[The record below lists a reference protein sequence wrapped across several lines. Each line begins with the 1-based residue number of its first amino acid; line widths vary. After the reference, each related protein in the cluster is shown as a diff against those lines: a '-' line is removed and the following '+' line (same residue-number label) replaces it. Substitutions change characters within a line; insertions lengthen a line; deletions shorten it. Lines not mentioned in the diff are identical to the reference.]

1 MRQNYKRLLA
11 ALVLMSATQTSSVV
25 QAEGIR
31 LVGPSGE
38 VQSSPS
44 YAEDIE
50 RALPAPP
57 ANTQPSRFF
66 GPTGENQTLWS
77 IASELRPSRGVT
89 VQQTLLAIYRINPQA
104 FENQNI
110 HELIPGS
117 RLRVPSL
124 EQVQSATTAQ
134 AVAIMKAHEAKLKQP
149 KPTNRATPAQRV
161 TEQPKPQIK
170 VEPKPAAKPET
181 VAATEPKPT
190 PKTIPVIPAPPVTT
204 SPQGEKQVSALKDK
218 LQGSQSELESLEAKN
233 HRLRLM
239 LSEVQSEVETLKSE
253 LNDEERIRSEVEKL
267 LAEERQRL
275 AEQQRMQPS
284 TMDKILSNGWLVGL
298 AALIPGALIALLVV
312 MLLGRRSKAKEEDAA
327 AQEQKNVDPLAA
339 PIGLAAADE
348 LDEELTLDDELFA
361 DEDINTQSLQEE
373 KSDLEEDVFANLD
386 DEELDFNLEGDDDP
400 FADIGD
406 DGDLD
411 VGLDEFESSNNG
423 IQVNGEE
430 KALGLEEMER
440 ALDEVA
446 PELEVLD
453 DDESGFD
460 LSDDANEKS
469 DSLSDDAFA
478 ELLAADE
485 PSEELPSDTVDQDM
499 LDDLFAE
506 LGNDDFD
513 LDTDEPEL
521 KQPVSDDDFSVGEAS
536 DDDIDKLLAQY
547 EQPASESEV
556 READAN
562 EGPVL
567 DENSTEL
574 LDELID
580 FDEDD
585 TDEFDPLNELEAISG
600 FEGDDSIEELDAD
613 STDLLDE
620 LIDDVTSEL
629 DEETEADLD
638 PFDDLI
644 REDESP
650 EQNKSEEEELL
661 KSLGFGES
669 DADEKPSPVVESEQ
683 THEDQDIESGLDI
696 DALLSESQP
705 DTQQA
710 VEDQPLTEPEA
721 TSEPFSS
728 DEFLGDLED
737 LSPENDPLMSELDDL
752 FESDS
757 EELLPTE
764 QEKADFSAE
773 LDALFDSE
781 DDLPQQVEKTQA
793 EIEEASSLQQEA
805 TDTDSTQEPSVESDA
820 EVQPHVEQEEDI
832 PAFTPTPNT
841 IENEFGVPQ
850 EEDWLLDEPE
860 LEPETESTNDSEEE
874 FNFDELD
881 LPEFSEEDALASMA
895 GEPALETSE
904 SVESEQV
911 EAGLP
916 TESEDEFNFDELDL
930 PEFSEE
936 DALASMADEPEL
948 ETSESVKP
956 EQVEADLS
964 AESEEE
970 FNFDELDLPEFS
982 EEDALVSMAGEP
994 ALETSESVKPE
1005 QVEADLP
1012 TESEEEF
1019 NFDELDLPEF
1029 SEEDA
1034 LASMA
1039 GGPALE
1045 TSESVEPEQVEAD
1058 LPTESED
1065 EFNFDELDLPEFS
1078 EEDAL
1083 ASMTDEPELET
1094 SESVEP
1100 EQVEAD
1106 LPTESEDE
1114 FNFDELDLPEFSEED
1129 ALASMA
1135 DEPELETSESVEPE
1149 QVEADLPAESEDE
1162 FNFDELDL
1170 PEFSEEDALASM
1182 VDEPEL
1188 ETSESI
1194 ELEQVE
1200 ADLPTESEEEFNFD
1214 ELDLPEFSEED
1225 ALASMEEEPELPSS
1239 ETADIEPISGED
1251 EELSF
1256 DDQDLPEFNEE
1267 DVLAS
1272 MNEGASG
1279 SPKVEAETSRP
1290 AIQADNDHD
1299 ALFEVFAQQNGFD
1312 TDPEVQPTAT
1322 EGEPLSNLDDESSM
1336 ANLLAEDA
1344 NSEVFE
1350 GKLDSDTI
1358 ASAGMD
1364 FETMLDVGDDWDG
1377 FKPAADNVSST
1388 EEVPEDQRDVWNSSD
1403 ALSQPEIAQE
1413 NWAEQSDLDDFDPK
1427 KNQFMTIDELMA
1439 QVDREG
1445 GEFEEED
1452 LKLDVGLNEFP
1463 DVIGEIGDIDVDS
1476 NAEAAGKLDLAKI
1489 YLEMNDSQGAIKL
1502 LEEAIVYGED
1512 DIRREAKS
1520 LIDAINGR

>member
-104 FENQNI
+104 FESQNI

-124 EQVQSATTAQ
+124 EQVQSATTEQ

-161 TEQPKPQIK
+161 AEQPKPQIK
-170 VEPKPAAKPET
+170 VEPKPVAPKPET
-181 VAATEPKPT
+181 TVAAEPKPVQ
-190 PKTIPVIPAPPVTT
+190 KTIPVIPAPPVNT

-218 LQGSQSELESLEAKN
+218 LQGSQSELESLEEKN

-239 LSEVQSEVETLKSE
+239 LSEVQSEVETLKNE

-267 LAEERQRL
+267 LTEERQRL

-284 TMDKILSNGWLVGL
+284 TIDKILSNGWLVGL
-298 AALIPGALIALLVV
+298 AALIPGALLALLVV
-312 MLLGRRSKAKEEDAA
+312 MLLGRRSKNKEEEPA
-327 AQEQKNVDPLAA
+327 AQSPQETDPLAA
-339 PIGLAAADE
+339 PIGLAATDE

-361 DEDINTQSLQEE
+361 DEDINTQATQEE
-373 KSDLEEDVFANLD
+373 KPDLEEDVFANLD

-400 FADIGD
+400 FAGIGD

-440 ALDEVA
+440 ALDEGA

-453 DDESGFD
+453 DDEAGFD
-460 LSDDANEKS
+460 LSDDTNEKA

-521 KQPVSDDDFSVGEAS
+521 KQPVSDDDFSAGEAS

-547 EQPASESEV
+547 EQPVTESTEVEGDASE
-556 READAN
+556 DA
-562 EGPVL
+562 VL
-567 DENSTEL
+567 DENSTDL

-580 FDEDD
+580 FDEDETD
-585 TDEFDPLNELEAISG
+585 DEFDPLNELEALSG

-620 LIDDVTSEL
+620 IIDDVTPEL
-629 DEETEADLD
+629 DEETGTETELD

-650 EQNKSEEEELL
+650 AQTKSEEEELL
-661 KSLGFGES
+661 ASLGFGEP
-669 DADEKPSPVVESEQ
+669 DGDEKPSSIAESEPA
-683 THEDQDIESGLDI
+683 HEEPEIESGLDI
-696 DALLSESQP
+696 DALLSDSQP
-705 DTQQA
+705 DPQQTA
-710 VEDQPLTEPEA
+710 PEQPLTEPE
-721 TSEPFSS
+721 TDSEPFSS

-757 EELLPTE
+757 EELQPTE
-764 QEKADFSAE
+764 QENADFSAE
-773 LDALFDSE
+773 LDALFDTE
-781 DDLPQQVEKTQA
+781 DDLAQQQVEEPQA
-793 EIEEASSLQQEA
+793 EIEESSPQ
-805 TDTDSTQEPSVESDA
+805 
-820 EVQPHVEQEEDI
+820 QEEDANSKSTQDTSVEPDAKVPPQVETVEDA
-832 PAFTPTPNT
+832 PAFTPTPNAV
-841 IENEFGVPQ
+841 ENEFGVPQ

-860 LEPETESTNDSEEE
+860 LESETQPEQEQNSGNKSEPESSELASETDSATNAEEE
-874 FNFDELD
+874 FNFDEL
-881 LPEFSEEDALASMA
+881 E
-895 GEPALETSE
+895 
-904 SVESEQV
+904 
-911 EAGLP
+911 
-916 TESEDEFNFDELDL
+916 L

-936 DALASMADEPEL
+936 DALASMADEP
-948 ETSESVKP
+948 
-956 EQVEADLS
+956 A
-964 AESEEE
+964 
-970 FNFDELDLPEFS
+970 FDEPE
-982 EEDALVSMAGEP
+982 P
-994 ALETSESVKPE
+994 
-1005 QVEADLP
+1005 
-1012 TESEEEF
+1012 
-1019 NFDELDLPEF
+1019 
-1029 SEEDA
+1029 
-1034 LASMA
+1034 
-1039 GGPALE
+1039 
-1045 TSESVEPEQVEAD
+1045 VEPERSE
-1058 LPTESED
+1058 TESVTEAEED
-1065 EFNFDELDLPEFS
+1065 EL
-1078 EEDAL
+1078 
-1083 ASMTDEPELET
+1083 
-1094 SESVEP
+1094 
-1100 EQVEAD
+1100 
-1106 LPTESEDE
+1106 
-1114 FNFDELDLPEFSEED
+1114 
-1129 ALASMA
+1129 
-1135 DEPELETSESVEPE
+1135 
-1149 QVEADLPAESEDE
+1149 
-1162 FNFDELDL
+1162 NFDELDL

-1182 VDEPEL
+1182 VDEPAFDDPESV
-1188 ETSESI
+1188 EPERSE
-1194 ELEQVE
+1194 VE
-1200 ADLPTESEEEFNFD
+1200 SATEAEEELNFD
-1214 ELDLPEFSEED
+1214 ELELPEFSEEDAMASMADEPAFDDPESIEPERSEADSATEAEEEFDFDELELPEFSEEDALASMAGEPTLDEPESIEPERSEAESATEAEEEFDFDELELPEFSEED
-1225 ALASMEEEPELPSS
+1225 ALASMEEETELPSS
-1239 ETADIEPISGED
+1239 EIADIEPISGED

-1272 MNEGASG
+1272 MNESA
-1279 SPKVEAETSRP
+1279 PETPNIEAETSRP
-1290 AIQADNDHD
+1290 TLQADNDHD

-1312 TDPEVQPTAT
+1312 TEPEVQPTAT
-1322 EGEPLSNLDDESSM
+1322 EGEPLSDLDDESSM

-1344 NSEVFE
+1344 SSEVFE
-1350 GKLDSDTI
+1350 GQLDSDTI

-1377 FKPAADNVSST
+1377 FKPAADSVSST
-1388 EEVPEDQRDVWNSSD
+1388 EDVPEDQRDVWNSSD

-1439 QVDREG
+1439 QVDKEG

-1463 DVIGEIGDIDVDS
+1463 DVIGEIGDVDVDS

>member
-124 EQVQSATTAQ
+124 EQVQSATTEQ

-170 VEPKPAAKPET
+170 VEPKPVAPKPET
-181 VAATEPKPT
+181 TVAAEPKPVQ
-190 PKTIPVIPAPPVTT
+190 KTIPVIPAPPVNT

-218 LQGSQSELESLEAKN
+218 LQGSQSELESLEEKN

-239 LSEVQSEVETLKSE
+239 LSEVQSEVETLKNE

-284 TMDKILSNGWLVGL
+284 TIDKILSNGWFVGL
-298 AALIPGALIALLVV
+298 AALIPGALLALLVV
-312 MLLGRRSKAKEEDAA
+312 MLLGRRSKNKEEEPAEQSP
-327 AQEQKNVDPLAA
+327 QETDPLAA
-339 PIGLAAADE
+339 PIGLAATDE

-361 DEDINTQSLQEE
+361 DEDINTQATQEE
-373 KSDLEEDVFANLD
+373 KPDLEEDVFANLD

-400 FADIGD
+400 FAGIGD

-453 DDESGFD
+453 DDEAGFD
-460 LSDDANEKS
+460 LSDDTNEKA

-521 KQPVSDDDFSVGEAS
+521 KQPVSDDDFSAGEAS

-547 EQPASESEV
+547 EQPVTESTEVEGDASE
-556 READAN
+556 DA
-562 EGPVL
+562 VL
-567 DENSTEL
+567 DENSTDL

-580 FDEDD
+580 FDEDETD
-585 TDEFDPLNELEAISG
+585 DEFDPLNELEALSG

-620 LIDDVTSEL
+620 LIDDVTPEL
-629 DEETEADLD
+629 DEETGTETELD

-650 EQNKSEEEELL
+650 AQTKSEEEELL
-661 KSLGFGES
+661 VSLGFGEP
-669 DADEKPSPVVESEQ
+669 DGDEKPSPIAESEPA
-683 THEDQDIESGLDI
+683 HEEPEIESGLDI
-696 DALLSESQP
+696 DALLSDSQP
-705 DTQQA
+705 DLQQTA
-710 VEDQPLTEPEA
+710 PEQPLTEPKTA
-721 TSEPFSS
+721 SEPFSS

-757 EELLPTE
+757 EELQPTE

-773 LDALFDSE
+773 LDALFDTE
-781 DDLPQQVEKTQA
+781 DDLAQQQVEEPQA
-793 EIEEASSLQQEA
+793 EIEESSPQ
-805 TDTDSTQEPSVESDA
+805 
-820 EVQPHVEQEEDI
+820 QEEDANSKSTQDASVEPDAKVPPQVETEEDA

-841 IENEFGVPQ
+841 VENEFGVPQ

-860 LEPETESTNDSEEE
+860 LESETQPEQEQNSGNKSEPESSELASETESATNAEEE
-874 FNFDELD
+874 FD
-881 LPEFSEEDALASMA
+881 
-895 GEPALETSE
+895 
-904 SVESEQV
+904 
-911 EAGLP
+911 
-916 TESEDEFNFDELDL
+916 FDELDL

-936 DALASMADEPEL
+936 DALASMADEPAFDDPESI
-948 ETSESVKP
+948 EPERSE
-956 EQVEADLS
+956 
-964 AESEEE
+964 AESATEAEEE
-970 FNFDELDLPEFS
+970 FDFDELELPEF
-982 EEDALVSMAGEP
+982 G
-994 ALETSESVKPE
+994 
-1005 QVEADLP
+1005 
-1012 TESEEEF
+1012 
-1019 NFDELDLPEF
+1019 
-1029 SEEDA
+1029 
-1034 LASMA
+1034 
-1039 GGPALE
+1039 
-1045 TSESVEPEQVEAD
+1045 
-1058 LPTESED
+1058 
-1065 EFNFDELDLPEFS
+1065 
-1078 EEDAL
+1078 
-1083 ASMTDEPELET
+1083 
-1094 SESVEP
+1094 
-1100 EQVEAD
+1100 
-1106 LPTESEDE
+1106 
-1114 FNFDELDLPEFSEED
+1114 EED

-1135 DEPELETSESVEPE
+1135 DESAL
-1149 QVEADLPAESEDE
+1149 DE
-1162 FNFDELDL
+1162 
-1170 PEFSEEDALASM
+1170 
-1182 VDEPEL
+1182 
-1188 ETSESI
+1188 SESI
-1194 ELEQVE
+1194 EPERSE
-1200 ADLPTESEEEFNFD
+1200 AESATEAEEEFDFD

-1272 MNEGASG
+1272 MNESA
-1279 SPKVEAETSRP
+1279 PETPNVEAETSRP
-1290 AIQADNDHD
+1290 TLQADNDHD

-1312 TDPEVQPTAT
+1312 TQPEVQPTAT
-1322 EGEPLSNLDDESSM
+1322 EGEPLSDLDDESSM

-1344 NSEVFE
+1344 SSEVFE
-1350 GKLDSDTI
+1350 GQLDSDTI

-1377 FKPAADNVSST
+1377 FKPAADSVSST
-1388 EEVPEDQRDVWNSSD
+1388 EDVPEDQRDVWNSSD

-1413 NWAEQSDLDDFDPK
+1413 NWAEQSNLDDFDPK

-1439 QVDREG
+1439 QVDKEG

-1463 DVIGEIGDIDVDS
+1463 DVIGEIGDVDVDS

>member
-124 EQVQSATTAQ
+124 EQVQSATTEQ

-170 VEPKPAAKPET
+170 VEPKPVAPKPET
-181 VAATEPKPT
+181 TVAAEPKPVQ
-190 PKTIPVIPAPPVTT
+190 KTIPVIPAPPVNT

-218 LQGSQSELESLEAKN
+218 LQGSQSELESLEEKN

-239 LSEVQSEVETLKSE
+239 LSEVQSEVETLKNE

-284 TMDKILSNGWLVGL
+284 TIDKILSNGWLVGL
-298 AALIPGALIALLVV
+298 AALIPGALLALLVV
-312 MLLGRRSKAKEEDAA
+312 MLLGRRSKNKEEEPAEQSP
-327 AQEQKNVDPLAA
+327 QETDPLAA
-339 PIGLAAADE
+339 PIGLAATDE

-361 DEDINTQSLQEE
+361 DEDINTQATQEE
-373 KSDLEEDVFANLD
+373 KPDLEEDVFANLD

-400 FADIGD
+400 FAGIGD

-453 DDESGFD
+453 DDEAGFD
-460 LSDDANEKS
+460 LSDDTNEKA

-521 KQPVSDDDFSVGEAS
+521 KQPVSDDDFSTGEAS

-547 EQPASESEV
+547 EQPVTEPTEVEGDASE
-556 READAN
+556 DA
-562 EGPVL
+562 VL
-567 DENSTEL
+567 DENSTDL

-580 FDEDD
+580 FDEDETD
-585 TDEFDPLNELEAISG
+585 DEFDPLNELEALSG

-620 LIDDVTSEL
+620 LIDDVTPEL
-629 DEETEADLD
+629 DEETGTETELD

-650 EQNKSEEEELL
+650 AQNKSEEEELL
-661 KSLGFGES
+661 ASLGFGEP
-669 DADEKPSPVVESEQ
+669 DGEEKPSSIAESEP
-683 THEDQDIESGLDI
+683 THEEPEIESGLDI
-696 DALLSESQP
+696 DALLSDSQP
-705 DTQQA
+705 DPQQTA
-710 VEDQPLTEPEA
+710 PEQPLTEPKTA
-721 TSEPFSS
+721 SEPFSS

-757 EELLPTE
+757 EELQPTE

-773 LDALFDSE
+773 LDALFDTE
-781 DDLPQQVEKTQA
+781 DDLAQQQVEEPQA
-793 EIEEASSLQQEA
+793 EIEESSPQ
-805 TDTDSTQEPSVESDA
+805 
-820 EVQPHVEQEEDI
+820 QEEDANSKSTQDASVEPDAKVPPQVETEEDA

-841 IENEFGVPQ
+841 VENEFGVPQ

-860 LEPETESTNDSEEE
+860 LESETQPEQEQNSGNKSEPESSELASETESATNAEEEFDFDELDLPEFSEEDALASMAGEPAFDDPESIEPERSEAESATEAEEEFDFDELELPEFSEEDALASMADEPALDESESIEPERSEAESATEAEDE

-895 GEPALETSE
+895 GEPTLDESDSIEPERSE
-904 SVESEQV
+904 AESAT
-911 EAGLP
+911 EA
-916 TESEDEFNFDELDL
+916 EEEFDFDEL
-930 PEFSEE
+930 E
-936 DALASMADEPEL
+936 
-948 ETSESVKP
+948 
-956 EQVEADLS
+956 
-964 AESEEE
+964 
-970 FNFDELDLPEFS
+970 
-982 EEDALVSMAGEP
+982 
-994 ALETSESVKPE
+994 
-1005 QVEADLP
+1005 
-1012 TESEEEF
+1012 
-1019 NFDELDLPEF
+1019 LPEF

-1039 GGPALE
+1039 GEPTLDE
-1045 TSESVEPEQVEAD
+1045 QESIEPERSEAESA
-1058 LPTESED
+1058 TEAEE
-1065 EFNFDELDLPEFS
+1065 EFDFDELE
-1078 EEDAL
+1078 
-1083 ASMTDEPELET
+1083 
-1094 SESVEP
+1094 
-1100 EQVEAD
+1100 
-1106 LPTESEDE
+1106 
-1114 FNFDELDLPEFSEED
+1114 
-1129 ALASMA
+1129 
-1135 DEPELETSESVEPE
+1135 
-1149 QVEADLPAESEDE
+1149 
-1162 FNFDELDL
+1162 
-1170 PEFSEEDALASM
+1170 
-1182 VDEPEL
+1182 
-1188 ETSESI
+1188 
-1194 ELEQVE
+1194 
-1200 ADLPTESEEEFNFD
+1200 
-1214 ELDLPEFSEED
+1214 LPEFSEED

-1272 MNEGASG
+1272 MNESA
-1279 SPKVEAETSRP
+1279 PETHNVETEISRP
-1290 AIQADNDHD
+1290 ILQADNDHD

-1312 TDPEVQPTAT
+1312 TEPEVQPTAT
-1322 EGEPLSNLDDESSM
+1322 EGEPLSDLDDESSM

-1344 NSEVFE
+1344 SSEVFE
-1350 GKLDSDTI
+1350 GQLDSDTI

-1377 FKPAADNVSST
+1377 FKPAADSVSSA
-1388 EEVPEDQRDVWNSSD
+1388 EDVPEDQRDVWNSSD

-1439 QVDREG
+1439 QVDKEG

-1463 DVIGEIGDIDVDS
+1463 DVIGEIGDVDVDS

>member
-124 EQVQSATTAQ
+124 EQVQSATTEQ

-149 KPTNRATPAQRV
+149 KPTNRATPVQRV

-170 VEPKPAAKPET
+170 VEPKTVAPKPET
-181 VAATEPKPT
+181 PVAAEPKPVQ
-190 PKTIPVIPAPPVTT
+190 KTIPVIPAPPVIT

-218 LQGSQSELESLEAKN
+218 LQGSQSELESLEEKN

-239 LSEVQSEVETLKSE
+239 LSEVQSEVETLKNE

-284 TMDKILSNGWLVGL
+284 TIDKILSNGWLVGL
-298 AALIPGALIALLVV
+298 AALIPGALLALLVV
-312 MLLGRRSKAKEEDAA
+312 MLLGRRSKNKEEEPA
-327 AQEQKNVDPLAA
+327 AQSPQETDPLAA
-339 PIGLAAADE
+339 PIGLAATDE

-361 DEDINTQSLQEE
+361 DEDINTQATQEE
-373 KSDLEEDVFANLD
+373 KPDLEEDVFANLD

-400 FADIGD
+400 FAGIGD

-453 DDESGFD
+453 DDEAGFD
-460 LSDDANEKS
+460 LSDDTNEKA

-521 KQPVSDDDFSVGEAS
+521 KQPVSDDDFSAGEAS

-547 EQPASESEV
+547 EQPVTESTEVEGDASEDV
-556 READAN
+556 
-562 EGPVL
+562 VL
-567 DENSTEL
+567 DENSTDL

-580 FDEDD
+580 FDEDETD
-585 TDEFDPLNELEAISG
+585 DEFDPLNELEALSG

-629 DEETEADLD
+629 DEETGTETELD

-650 EQNKSEEEELL
+650 AQNKSEEEELL
-661 KSLGFGES
+661 ASLGFGEP
-669 DADEKPSPVVESEQ
+669 DGEEKPSSIAESEP
-683 THEDQDIESGLDI
+683 THEEPEIESGLDI
-696 DALLSESQP
+696 DALLSDSQP
-705 DTQQA
+705 DPQQTA
-710 VEDQPLTEPEA
+710 PEQPLTEPKTA
-721 TSEPFSS
+721 SEPFSS

-757 EELLPTE
+757 EELQPTE

-773 LDALFDSE
+773 LDALFDTE
-781 DDLPQQVEKTQA
+781 DDLAQQQVEEPQA
-793 EIEEASSLQQEA
+793 EIEESSPQ
-805 TDTDSTQEPSVESDA
+805 
-820 EVQPHVEQEEDI
+820 QEEDANSKSTQDASVEPDAKVPPQVETVEDA

-841 IENEFGVPQ
+841 VENEFGVPQ

-860 LEPETESTNDSEEE
+860 LESETQPEQEQNSGNKSEPESSELASETDSATNAEEEFNFDELELPEFSEEDALASMADEPAFDEPEPVEPERSETESATEAEEDE
-874 FNFDELD
+874 LNFDELD

-895 GEPALETSE
+895 GEPAFDDPESIEPESSE
-904 SVESEQV
+904 AESAT
-911 EAGLP
+911 EA
-916 TESEDEFNFDELDL
+916 EEEFDFDELDL

-936 DALASMADEPEL
+936 DALASMADEPAFGEP
-948 ETSESVKP
+948 ESVEP
-956 EQVEADLS
+956 ERSE
-964 AESEEE
+964 AESATEAEEE
-970 FNFDELDLPEFS
+970 FDFDELE
-982 EEDALVSMAGEP
+982 
-994 ALETSESVKPE
+994 
-1005 QVEADLP
+1005 
-1012 TESEEEF
+1012 
-1019 NFDELDLPEF
+1019 LPEF

-1039 GGPALE
+1039 GEP
-1045 TSESVEPEQVEAD
+1045 TFDDPESIEPERSEAESA
-1058 LPTESED
+1058 TEAEE
-1065 EFNFDELDLPEFS
+1065 EFDFDELELPEFS

-1083 ASMTDEPELET
+1083 A
-1094 SESVEP
+1094 
-1100 EQVEAD
+1100 
-1106 LPTESEDE
+1106 
-1114 FNFDELDLPEFSEED
+1114 F
-1129 ALASMA
+1129 
-1135 DEPELETSESVEPE
+1135 
-1149 QVEADLPAESEDE
+1149 
-1162 FNFDELDL
+1162 
-1170 PEFSEEDALASM
+1170 
-1182 VDEPEL
+1182 
-1188 ETSESI
+1188 
-1194 ELEQVE
+1194 
-1200 ADLPTESEEEFNFD
+1200 
-1214 ELDLPEFSEED
+1214 
-1225 ALASMEEEPELPSS
+1225 MEEEPELPSS

-1272 MNEGASG
+1272 MNESA
-1279 SPKVEAETSRP
+1279 PETPNVEAETSRP
-1290 AIQADNDHD
+1290 TLQADNDHD

-1312 TDPEVQPTAT
+1312 TEPEVQPTAT
-1322 EGEPLSNLDDESSM
+1322 EGEPLSDLDDESSM

-1344 NSEVFE
+1344 SSEVFE
-1350 GKLDSDTI
+1350 GQLDSDTI

-1377 FKPAADNVSST
+1377 FKPAADSVSST
-1388 EEVPEDQRDVWNSSD
+1388 EDGPEDQRDVWNSSD

-1413 NWAEQSDLDDFDPK
+1413 NWAEQSNLDDFDPK

-1439 QVDREG
+1439 QVDKEG

-1463 DVIGEIGDIDVDS
+1463 DVIGEIGDVDVDS

>member
-170 VEPKPAAKPET
+170 VEPKPAAKRET

-218 LQGSQSELESLEAKN
+218 LQGSQSELESLEEKN

-327 AQEQKNVDPLAA
+327 AQEQQNVDPLAA

-348 LDEELTLDDELFA
+348 LDEELTLDDELFVFA

-460 LSDDANEKS
+460 LSDDTNEKS

-669 DADEKPSPVVESEQ
+669 DADEKPSSVVESEQ

-705 DTQQA
+705 DA
-710 VEDQPLTEPEA
+710 VKDQPLTEPEA
-721 TSEPFSS
+721 ASEPFSS

-781 DDLPQQVEKTQA
+781 DDLPQQVEKTQT

-860 LEPETESTNDSEEE
+860 LEPETESTNDSEDEL
-874 FNFDELD
+874 NFDELD

-895 GEPALETSE
+895 DEPESETSE

-948 ETSESVKP
+948 ET
-956 EQVEADLS
+956 
-964 AESEEE
+964 
-970 FNFDELDLPEFS
+970 F
-982 EEDALVSMAGEP
+982 
-994 ALETSESVKPE
+994 ESVKPE

-1034 LASMA
+1034 LASM
-1039 GGPALE
+1039 
-1045 TSESVEPEQVEAD
+1045 T
-1058 LPTESED
+1058 
-1065 EFNFDELDLPEFS
+1065 
-1078 EEDAL
+1078 
-1083 ASMTDEPELET
+1083 
-1094 SESVEP
+1094 
-1100 EQVEAD
+1100 
-1106 LPTESEDE
+1106 
-1114 FNFDELDLPEFSEED
+1114 
-1129 ALASMA
+1129 

-1182 VDEPEL
+1182 AGEPTL
-1188 ETSESI
+1188 ETSESVKPEQVEADLSAESEEEFNFD
-1194 ELEQVE
+1194 ELDLPEFSEDDALASMAGEPALETSESVEPEQVE
-1200 ADLPTESEEEFNFD
+1200 ADLPTESEEEFNFDELDLPEFSEEDALASMAGEPALETSESVEPEQVEADLPAESEEEFNFD

-1272 MNEGASG
+1272 MNEGAPE

-1463 DVIGEIGDIDVDS
+1463 DVIGEIGDIDVDN

>member
-170 VEPKPAAKPET
+170 VEPKPATKPET

-218 LQGSQSELESLEAKN
+218 LQGSQSELESLEEKN

-312 MLLGRRSKAKEEDAA
+312 MLLGRRSKGKEEEVA
-327 AQEQKNVDPLAA
+327 AQEQQNVDPLVA

-460 LSDDANEKS
+460 LSDDTNEKS

-661 KSLGFGES
+661 KSLGFGEP
-669 DADEKPSPVVESEQ
+669 DADEKPSSVVESEQ

-710 VEDQPLTEPEA
+710 AKEQPLTEPEA
-721 TSEPFSS
+721 ASEPFSS

-781 DDLPQQVEKTQA
+781 DDLPQQVEKTQT

-805 TDTDSTQEPSVESDA
+805 TDTDSTQEPSVESGA

-904 SVESEQV
+904 SVEPEQIEADLPAESEEEFNFDELDLPEFSEEDALASMAGEPALETSESVEPEQV
-911 EAGLP
+911 EADLP
-916 TESEDEFNFDELDL
+916 AESEDEFNFDELDL

-936 DALASMADEPEL
+936 DALASMA
-948 ETSESVKP
+948 
-956 EQVEADLS
+956 
-964 AESEEE
+964 
-970 FNFDELDLPEFS
+970 
-982 EEDALVSMAGEP
+982 GEP
-994 ALETSESVKPE
+994 TLETSESVKPE

-1039 GGPALE
+1039 GEPALETSESVKPEQVEADLSAESEEEFNFDELDLPEFSEDDALASMAGEPALE

-1058 LPTESED
+1058 LPTESE
-1065 EFNFDELDLPEFS
+1065 E
-1078 EEDAL
+1078 
-1083 ASMTDEPELET
+1083 
-1094 SESVEP
+1094 
-1100 EQVEAD
+1100 
-1106 LPTESEDE
+1106 E

-1135 DEPELETSESVEPE
+1135 GEPALETSESVEPE
-1149 QVEADLPAESEDE
+1149 QVEADLPA
-1162 FNFDELDL
+1162 
-1170 PEFSEEDALASM
+1170 
-1182 VDEPEL
+1182 
-1188 ETSESI
+1188 
-1194 ELEQVE
+1194 
-1200 ADLPTESEEEFNFD
+1200 ESEEEFNFD

-1272 MNEGASG
+1272 MNEGAPE

-1463 DVIGEIGDIDVDS
+1463 DVIGEIGDIDVDN

>member
-218 LQGSQSELESLEAKN
+218 LQGSQSELESLEEKN

-327 AQEQKNVDPLAA
+327 AQEQQNVDPLAA

-460 LSDDANEKS
+460 LSDDVNEKS

-650 EQNKSEEEELL
+650 ELNKSEEEELL
-661 KSLGFGES
+661 KSLGFGEP
-669 DADEKPSPVVESEQ
+669 DADEKPSSVVESEQ

-710 VEDQPLTEPEA
+710 AKEQPLTEPEA
-721 TSEPFSS
+721 ASEPFSS

-916 TESEDEFNFDELDL
+916 TESEEEFNFDELDLPEFSEEDALASMAGEPALETSESVESEQVEAGLPTESEDEFNFDELDL

-964 AESEEE
+964 AESEE
-970 FNFDELDLPEFS
+970 
-982 EEDALVSMAGEP
+982 
-994 ALETSESVKPE
+994 
-1005 QVEADLP
+1005 
-1012 TESEEEF
+1012 
-1019 NFDELDLPEF
+1019 
-1029 SEEDA
+1029 
-1034 LASMA
+1034 
-1039 GGPALE
+1039 
-1045 TSESVEPEQVEAD
+1045 
-1058 LPTESED
+1058 
-1065 EFNFDELDLPEFS
+1065 
-1078 EEDAL
+1078 
-1083 ASMTDEPELET
+1083 
-1094 SESVEP
+1094 
-1100 EQVEAD
+1100 
-1106 LPTESEDE
+1106 E

-1200 ADLPTESEEEFNFD
+1200 ADLPTEFEEEFNFD

-1272 MNEGASG
+1272 MNEGASE

>member
-124 EQVQSATTAQ
+124 EQVQSATTEQ

-170 VEPKPAAKPET
+170 VEPKPVAPKPET
-181 VAATEPKPT
+181 TVAAEPKPVQ
-190 PKTIPVIPAPPVTT
+190 KTIPVIPAPPVNT

-218 LQGSQSELESLEAKN
+218 LQGSQSELESLEEKN

-239 LSEVQSEVETLKSE
+239 LSEVQSEVETLKNE

-284 TMDKILSNGWLVGL
+284 TIDKILSNGWLVGL
-298 AALIPGALIALLVV
+298 AALIPGALLALLVV
-312 MLLGRRSKAKEEDAA
+312 MLLGRRSKNKEEEPAEQSP
-327 AQEQKNVDPLAA
+327 QETDPLAA
-339 PIGLAAADE
+339 PIGLAATDE

-361 DEDINTQSLQEE
+361 NEDINTQATQEE
-373 KSDLEEDVFANLD
+373 KPDLEEDVFANLD

-400 FADIGD
+400 FAGIGD

-453 DDESGFD
+453 DDEAGFD
-460 LSDDANEKS
+460 LSDDTNEKA

-521 KQPVSDDDFSVGEAS
+521 KQPVSDDDFSAGEAS

-547 EQPASESEV
+547 EQPVTESTEVEGDVSE
-556 READAN
+556 DA
-562 EGPVL
+562 VL
-567 DENSTEL
+567 DENSTDL

-580 FDEDD
+580 FDEDETD
-585 TDEFDPLNELEAISG
+585 DEFDPLNELEALSG

-629 DEETEADLD
+629 DEETGTETELD

-650 EQNKSEEEELL
+650 AQNKSEEEELL
-661 KSLGFGES
+661 ASLGFGEP
-669 DADEKPSPVVESEQ
+669 DGEEKPSSIAESEP
-683 THEDQDIESGLDI
+683 THEEPEIESGLDI
-696 DALLSESQP
+696 DALLSDSQP
-705 DTQQA
+705 DPQQTA
-710 VEDQPLTEPEA
+710 PEQPLTEPKTA
-721 TSEPFSS
+721 SEPFSS

-757 EELLPTE
+757 EELQPTE

-773 LDALFDSE
+773 LDALFDTE
-781 DDLPQQVEKTQA
+781 DDLAQQQVEEPQA
-793 EIEEASSLQQEA
+793 EIEESSPQ
-805 TDTDSTQEPSVESDA
+805 
-820 EVQPHVEQEEDI
+820 QEEDANSKSTQDASVEPDAKVPPQVETEEDA

-841 IENEFGVPQ
+841 VENEFGVPQ

-860 LEPETESTNDSEEE
+860 LESETQPEQEQNSGNKSEPESSELASETESATNAEEEFDFDELDLPEFSEEDALASMADEPAFDDPESIEPERSEVESSTEAEEELNFDELDLPEFSEEDALASMAGEPAFDDPESIEPERSEAESATEAEEEFDFDELELPEFSEEDALASMADEPALDESESIEPERSEADSATEAEDE

-895 GEPALETSE
+895 GEPTLDE
-904 SVESEQV
+904 SDSI
-911 EAGLP
+911 
-916 TESEDEFNFDELDL
+916 
-930 PEFSEE
+930 
-936 DALASMADEPEL
+936 EPER
-948 ETSESVKP
+948 SE
-956 EQVEADLS
+956 
-964 AESEEE
+964 AESATEAEEE
-970 FNFDELDLPEFS
+970 FD
-982 EEDALVSMAGEP
+982 
-994 ALETSESVKPE
+994 
-1005 QVEADLP
+1005 
-1012 TESEEEF
+1012 
-1019 NFDELDLPEF
+1019 FDELDLPEF

-1039 GGPALE
+1039 GEPTLD
-1045 TSESVEPEQVEAD
+1045 EPEFIEPERSEA
-1058 LPTESED
+1058 ESATDAEE
-1065 EFNFDELDLPEFS
+1065 EFDFDELDL
-1078 EEDAL
+1078 L
-1083 ASMTDEPELET
+1083 
-1094 SESVEP
+1094 
-1100 EQVEAD
+1100 
-1106 LPTESEDE
+1106 
-1114 FNFDELDLPEFSEED
+1114 
-1129 ALASMA
+1129 
-1135 DEPELETSESVEPE
+1135 
-1149 QVEADLPAESEDE
+1149 
-1162 FNFDELDL
+1162 
-1170 PEFSEEDALASM
+1170 
-1182 VDEPEL
+1182 
-1188 ETSESI
+1188 
-1194 ELEQVE
+1194 
-1200 ADLPTESEEEFNFD
+1200 
-1214 ELDLPEFSEED
+1214 EFSEED

-1272 MNEGASG
+1272 MNESA
-1279 SPKVEAETSRP
+1279 PETPNVETETSRP
-1290 AIQADNDHD
+1290 TLQADNDHD

-1312 TDPEVQPTAT
+1312 TEPEVQPTAT
-1322 EGEPLSNLDDESSM
+1322 EGEPLSDLDDESSM

-1344 NSEVFE
+1344 SSEVFE
-1350 GKLDSDTI
+1350 GQLDSDTI

-1377 FKPAADNVSST
+1377 FKPAADSVSSA
-1388 EEVPEDQRDVWNSSD
+1388 EDVPEDQRDVWNSSD

-1439 QVDREG
+1439 QVDKEG

-1463 DVIGEIGDIDVDS
+1463 DVIGEIGDVDVDS

>member
-170 VEPKPAAKPET
+170 VEPKPATKPET
-181 VAATEPKPT
+181 VAAKEPKPT

-218 LQGSQSELESLEAKN
+218 LQGSQSELESLEEKN

-312 MLLGRRSKAKEEDAA
+312 MLLGRRSKAKEEEAA
-327 AQEQKNVDPLAA
+327 AQEQQNVDPLAA
-339 PIGLAAADE
+339 PIGLAVADE

-820 EVQPHVEQEEDI
+820 EVQPHVEEEEDI

-936 DALASMADEPEL
+936 DALASMAGEPALETSESVESEQFEAGLPTESEDEFNFDELDLPEFSEEDALASMADEPEL

-982 EEDALVSMAGEP
+982 EEDAL
-994 ALETSESVKPE
+994 
-1005 QVEADLP
+1005 
-1012 TESEEEF
+1012 
-1019 NFDELDLPEF
+1019 
-1029 SEEDA
+1029 
-1034 LASMA
+1034 
-1039 GGPALE
+1039 
-1045 TSESVEPEQVEAD
+1045 
-1058 LPTESED
+1058 
-1065 EFNFDELDLPEFS
+1065 
-1078 EEDAL
+1078 
-1083 ASMTDEPELET
+1083 ASMT
-1094 SESVEP
+1094 
-1100 EQVEAD
+1100 
-1106 LPTESEDE
+1106 
-1114 FNFDELDLPEFSEED
+1114 
-1129 ALASMA
+1129 

-1272 MNEGASG
+1272 MNEGASE

-1463 DVIGEIGDIDVDS
+1463 DVIGEIGDIDVDN

>member
-218 LQGSQSELESLEAKN
+218 LQGSQSELESLEEKN

-298 AALIPGALIALLVV
+298 AALIPGALLALLVV
-312 MLLGRRSKAKEEDAA
+312 MLLGRRSKAREEAA
-327 AQEQKNVDPLAA
+327 AQEQQNVDPLAA

-669 DADEKPSPVVESEQ
+669 DAGEKPSSVVESEQ
-683 THEDQDIESGLDI
+683 THEDPDIESGLDI

-710 VEDQPLTEPEA
+710 AEEQPLTEPEA
-721 TSEPFSS
+721 ASEPFSS

-737 LSPENDPLMSELDDL
+737 LSPENEPLMSELDDL

-904 SVESEQV
+904 SVE
-911 EAGLP
+911 
-916 TESEDEFNFDELDL
+916 
-930 PEFSEE
+930 
-936 DALASMADEPEL
+936 
-948 ETSESVKP
+948 P
-956 EQVEADLS
+956 EQI
-964 AESEEE
+964 
-970 FNFDELDLPEFS
+970 
-982 EEDALVSMAGEP
+982 
-994 ALETSESVKPE
+994 
-1005 QVEADLP
+1005 EADLP
-1012 TESEEEF
+1012 AESEEEF

-1034 LASMA
+1034 LASMSDE
-1039 GGPALE
+1039 PELE
-1045 TSESVEPEQVEAD
+1045 TSESVKPEQVEAD
-1058 LPTESED
+1058 LPAESEE

-1083 ASMTDEPELET
+1083 TSMTDEPELET

-1100 EQVEAD
+1100 
-1106 LPTESEDE
+1106 
-1114 FNFDELDLPEFSEED
+1114 
-1129 ALASMA
+1129 
-1135 DEPELETSESVEPE
+1135 
-1149 QVEADLPAESEDE
+1149 
-1162 FNFDELDL
+1162 
-1170 PEFSEEDALASM
+1170 
-1182 VDEPEL
+1182 
-1188 ETSESI
+1188 
-1194 ELEQVE
+1194 EQVE

-1272 MNEGASG
+1272 MNEGAPE

-1463 DVIGEIGDIDVDS
+1463 DVIGEIGDIDVDN